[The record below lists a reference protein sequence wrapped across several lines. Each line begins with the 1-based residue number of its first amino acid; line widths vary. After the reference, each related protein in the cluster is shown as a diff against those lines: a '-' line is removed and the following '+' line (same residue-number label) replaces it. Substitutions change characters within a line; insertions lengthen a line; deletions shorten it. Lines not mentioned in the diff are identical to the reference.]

1 MDYGAFQGTIAIQW
15 VLTPKPFE
23 DPYSYMIP
31 DEKSKMIMALMAA
44 REPDA
49 ERTRRDEDDFDGTP

>member
-1 MDYGAFQGTIAIQW
+1 M
-15 VLTPKPFE
+15 LTPKPFE

-49 ERTRRDEDDFDGTP
+49 ERNRRDEDDFDGTP